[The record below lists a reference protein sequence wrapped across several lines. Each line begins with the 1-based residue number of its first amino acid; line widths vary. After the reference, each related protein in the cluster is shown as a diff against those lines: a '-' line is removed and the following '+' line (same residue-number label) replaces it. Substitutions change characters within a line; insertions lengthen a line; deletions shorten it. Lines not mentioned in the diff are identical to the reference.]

1 MNRKWK
7 HHIGII
13 ISLLIISF
21 IISMF
26 SSLFSTV
33 PLEFS
38 NLGFIFSRPD
48 IFILNTIPVLGL
60 LTILFFL
67 INSLWIS
74 TLITGIVVLGF
85 SFVNFLK
92 ISYRSEPL
100 FFSDL
105 KLVKETMAMQG
116 EYSINLNLE
125 MFLVLFL
132 LIIGV
137 IIIKKFFNFK
147 IFNGK
152 MRIIVPLITL
162 IILGFSINTIYSSEE
177 LYNEKGEKY
186 GGEIVTPLEK
196 YMNNGFVYPFIYSVI
211 DNSSSDIREY
221 NKEDVE
227 TILSE
232 YEYRSIP
239 EDKKVNI
246 IAVMLEAFSDFSEFE
261 ELNFLKDPYVNWHQ
275 LEENYISGKLLVNVF
290 GGGTINTEL
299 SFLNGTYLH
308 KNYLEDTNSYMWYF
322 RNEGYDTYGMHPSNG
337 WFYERYD
344 TYDYLGAK
352 EYLALEN
359 NFEEKGIDG
368 YKDYNFFQ
376 EIIDQFEERK
386 EKGSPQFNFSVTYQN
401 HGPYPD
407 HYIESNQFVEVK
419 DHQDSEGGNL
429 MNNYL
434 AGIWDTDQSLA
445 LLINHFKESEEPVI
459 LIFFGDH
466 KPWLGEGDKGYKTFG
481 INTSLN
487 NLEGYLNYY
496 ETPFVIFGN
505 DSAKEMFSREFKGDA
520 GLMSPHFLMNYLMNY
535 LDLQGDRY
543 NQYLTDIT
551 KRLKANTETI
561 YFIDGEFSQNLNEN
575 QQNLLDEY
583 FQVQYDRLENFKYE
597 NVK

>member
-26 SSLFSTV
+26 SLLFSTV

-74 TLITGIVVLGF
+74 TLTTGIVVLGF

-132 LIIGV
+132 LIIGA
-137 IIIKKFFNFK
+137 IIIKKFFDFK

-196 YMNNGFVYPFIYSVI
+196 YMYNGFVYPFIYSII

-232 YEYRSIP
+232 YEYMSIP

-359 NFEEKGIDG
+359 NFEEKGING

>member
-26 SSLFSTV
+26 SLLFSTV

-48 IFILNTIPVLGL
+48 IFILNTIPVIGL

-74 TLITGIVVLGF
+74 TLTTGIVVLGF

-132 LIIGV
+132 LIIGA
-137 IIIKKFFNFK
+137 IIIKKFFDFK

-196 YMNNGFVYPFIYSVI
+196 YMYNGFVYPFIYSII

-232 YEYRSIP
+232 YEYMSIP

-359 NFEEKGIDG
+359 NFEEKGING